1 MPEERS
7 EHAGKPLEDQIF
19 DMVRRSQEVIIDASR
34 NFVDGAS
41 ELTPGDREQI
51 DRLID
56 NAFDLTERIL
66 QAQRDFAKTV
76 LNSVSR
82 PLGRDGVSES

>member
-1 MPEERS
+1 MTDKDLQE
-7 EHAGKPLEDQIF
+7 QIF
-19 DMVRRSQEVIIDASR
+19 DMVKRSQEVILDASR
-34 NFVDGAS
+34 NFVDGAADAAV
-41 ELTPGDREQI
+41 GDREQI

-76 LNSVSR
+76 LDSVTRNAPPEPGSSA
-82 PLGRDGVSES
+82 PGS